1 MRKSHAHALPLKDEG
16 RSHAHALPLTT
27 GEKSHAHALPLT
39 DEEKS
44 HAHALPLTNEET
56 SHARAFRKQSRQCGD
71 EIKAADAATS
81 RHNDRENK
89 ARGHRIV
96 VK

>member
-1 MRKSHAHALPLKDEG
+1 MPLTNEERGHARALPW
-16 RSHAHALPLTT
+16 
-27 GEKSHAHALPLT
+27 T

-44 HAHALPLTNEET
+44 HAHVLPFTNEER
-56 SHARAFRKQSRQCGD
+56 SHAHAFRKQSRQCGD

-81 RHNDRENK
+81 RHNDRANK